1 MPKRSKRTPALEP
14 ARRPPR
20 EAEPGHA
27 CRGGTHP
34 GSTLRAAG
42 RKGPSVRRERRGP
55 PCGSWVPPR
64 SPRPKPSAGQR
75 SAWVTG
81 EAPATRGLPGQV
93 GSARVGPRSQARPR
107 PPPPSPARP
116 AHPPGRAP
124 WPPAY
129 FLRVHGEGLSPP
141 GRSCHR
147 NPVRNLRSL

>member
-55 PCGSWVPPR
+55 PAARGFLPAVPARSQVLDRGRPGSRARPLQPAGSRDRSGRLGWVPG
-64 SPRPKPSAGQR
+64 PRP
-75 SAWVTG
+75 
-81 EAPATRGLPGQV
+81 GL
-93 GSARVGPRSQARPR
+93 ALRR
-107 PPPPSPARP
+107 
-116 AHPPGRAP
+116 RAP
-124 WPPAY
+124 RAPPTHPAG
-129 FLRVHGEGLSPP
+129 RPGPP
-141 GRSCHR
+141 LTFCESMARD
-147 NPVRNLRSL
+147 

>member
-14 ARRPPR
+14 ARRPPH

-55 PCGSWVPPR
+55 PCHSWVPPR
-64 SPRPKPSAGQR
+64 SPRPEPSAGQR
-75 SAWVTG
+75 SAWITG

-129 FLRVHGEGLSPP
+129 FL
-141 GRSCHR
+141 
-147 NPVRNLRSL
+147 